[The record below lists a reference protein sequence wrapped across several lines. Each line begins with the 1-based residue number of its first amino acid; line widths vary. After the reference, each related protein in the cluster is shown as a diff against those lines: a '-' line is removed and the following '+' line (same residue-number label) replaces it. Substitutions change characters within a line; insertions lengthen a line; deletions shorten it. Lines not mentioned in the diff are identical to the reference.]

1 MNSFT
6 ELLFLKM
13 AFNEAFIPGATVV
26 GLTFDGG
33 VVLGAERRVTL
44 GGFVVS
50 KTGKKTFRVT
60 DRVGAAC
67 AGMIG
72 DMQIL
77 IKELQSYV
85 KLRELEIKRPLSA
98 NSIAK
103 LLSVIMFERRFAPMI
118 TQVMLG
124 GYDDVKKPS
133 IYVLDPLGSV
143 IPDDYAAVGSGAEIA
158 IGVVENGYSEGMSEK
173 EAKELALKA
182 IKAAIKRDVSS
193 GDGVDLIYATKDGL
207 REEAAPFIPPQVA
220 G

>member
-1 MNSFT
+1 
-6 ELLFLKM
+6 M

-26 GLTFDGG
+26 GIAYKDG
-33 VVLGAERRVTL
+33 VLLGAERRVTL

-50 KTGKKTFRVT
+50 KTGKKTFKVT
-60 DRVGAAC
+60 DSVGAAC

-85 KLRELEIKRPLSA
+85 KIRELETRRPMAA
-98 NSIAK
+98 NSVAK
-103 LLSVIMFERRFAPMI
+103 LLSVIMFERRYFPYI

-124 GYDDVKKPS
+124 GIDSKPS

-158 IGVVENGYSEGMSEK
+158 IGVVENGYVDGMSEAQ
-173 EAKELALKA
+173 AKDLGVKA
-182 IKAAIKRDVSS
+182 IRAAIKRDVSS
-193 GDGVDLIYATKDGL
+193 GEEIDLVYVKKNQF
-207 REEAAPFIPPQVA
+207 REESLPLAPPVTQRA
-220 G
+220 SA

>member
-1 MNSFT
+1 
-6 ELLFLKM
+6 M

-26 GLTFDGG
+26 GITYKEG
-33 VVLGAERRVTL
+33 VLLGAERRVTL
-44 GGFVVS
+44 GGFIVS
-50 KTGKKTFRVT
+50 KTGKKTFKIT

-85 KLRELEIKRPLSA
+85 KIRELEVRRQLAP
-98 NSIAK
+98 NSVAK
-103 LLSVIMFERRFAPMI
+103 LLSVILFERRYAPMI

-124 GYDDVKKPS
+124 GVDSKPS

-158 IGVVENGYSEGMSEK
+158 IGVIENAFVEGMNEEK
-173 EAKELALKA
+173 ATELALKA

-193 GDGVDLIYATKDGL
+193 GDGVDLIYVTKDGL
-207 REEAAPFIPPQVA
+207 REESAPFTQTQA
-220 G
+220 AA

>member
-1 MNSFT
+1 
-6 ELLFLKM
+6 M
-13 AFNEAFIPGATVV
+13 AFPEAYIPGATVV
-26 GLTFDGG
+26 GITYKDG
-33 VVLGAERRVTL
+33 VLLGAERRVTL

-60 DRVGAAC
+60 GSVGAAC

-85 KLRELEIKRPLSA
+85 KIRELETRRRMAP
-98 NSIAK
+98 NSVAK
-103 LLSVIMFERRFAPMI
+103 LLSVIMFERRYFPYI

-124 GYDDVKKPS
+124 GIDSKPS

-158 IGVVENGYSEGMSEK
+158 IGVVENGYVDGMT
-173 EAKELALKA
+173 EAQARELGLKA
-182 IKAAIKRDVSS
+182 IRAAIKRDVSS
-193 GDGVDLIYATKDGL
+193 GDEIDLVYVTKDEL
-207 REEAAPFIPPQVA
+207 REESLPLAPQVPQRA
-220 G
+220 SA

>member
-1 MNSFT
+1 
-6 ELLFLKM
+6 M

-26 GLTFDGG
+26 GIAYKDG
-33 VVLGAERRVTL
+33 VLLGAERRVTL

-50 KTGKKTFRVT
+50 KTGKKTFKVT
-60 DRVGAAC
+60 DSVGAAC

-85 KLRELEIKRPLSA
+85 KIRELETRRPMAA
-98 NSIAK
+98 NSVAK
-103 LLSVIMFERRFAPMI
+103 LLSVIMFERRYFPYI

-124 GYDDVKKPS
+124 GIDSKPS

-158 IGVVENGYSEGMSEK
+158 IGVVENGYVDGMSEAQ
-173 EAKELALKA
+173 AKDLGVKA
-182 IKAAIKRDVSS
+182 IRAAIKRDVSS
-193 GDGVDLIYATKDGL
+193 GEEIDLVYVKKNQL
-207 REEAAPFIPPQVA
+207 REESLPLAPPVTQRA
-220 G
+220 SA

>member
-1 MNSFT
+1 
-6 ELLFLKM
+6 L
-13 AFNEAFIPGATVV
+13 AFNEAYIPGATVV
-26 GLTFDGG
+26 GITYNDG
-33 VVLGAERRVTL
+33 VLLGAERRVTL
-44 GGFVVS
+44 GGFVIS
-50 KTGKKTFRVT
+50 RTGKKTFKVT

-85 KLRELEIKRPLSA
+85 KIKELETRKQMAP
-98 NSIAK
+98 NSVAK
-103 LLSVIMFERRFAPMI
+103 LLSVIMFERRYFPFI

-124 GYDDVKKPS
+124 GVDSTKPS

-158 IGVVENGYSEGMSEK
+158 IGVVENGYTDGMSED
-173 EAKELALKA
+173 EAKELGIKA

-193 GDGVDLIYATKDGL
+193 GDGVDLVYVTKDGF
-207 REEAAPFIPPQVA
+207 REETLPLAPQGA
-220 G
+220 KGA